1 MPGFGQLINRKY
13 VKGLFFIFLEV
24 LINVQSKLNV
34 SIIYSFQGN
43 VTEAIR
49 VVDYQW
55 LMFYPCV
62 YLFAMWDGYRDALLI
77 IGKEPP
83 GLLFLPFVVSAYTT
97 TIGLIYSSKSIMGIT
112 LGPIFQPILSIII
125 GFLIGIVIR
134 RWIANKMEYS

>member
-1 MPGFGQLINRKY
+1 LPGFGQLINRKY